1 MEETQEKTFKTKP
14 ELRETFKVE
23 EAKEVIT
30 SVLKDRLGD
39 QKYSSEDASRWTKEI
54 SDDIKSRI
62 KDAGYSMRYKIIV
75 QVIIGEQR
83 GEGVKVGCRCFW
95 DSNTD
100 RVATETFINES
111 IFCVASAWAVYYY

>member
-83 GEGVKVGCRCFW
+83 GEGVK
-95 DSNTD
+95 
-100 RVATETFINES
+100 
-111 IFCVASAWAVYYY
+111 